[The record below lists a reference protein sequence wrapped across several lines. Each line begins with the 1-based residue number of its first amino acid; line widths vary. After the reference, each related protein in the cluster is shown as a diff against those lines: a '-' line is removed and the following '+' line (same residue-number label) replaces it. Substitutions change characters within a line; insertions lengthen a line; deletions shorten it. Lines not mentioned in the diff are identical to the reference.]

1 MDKPTVLI
9 VDDEIEMRIFLSA
22 LFETNGYRPE
32 TSRDGRT
39 GLQKARELM
48 PDLIIL
54 DVMMPG
60 EGGVAMYQGLKGDE
74 RLRGIPVVVLSAV
87 AAKTF
92 AHCLKMLNAQL
103 PGGIPGPDAY
113 VEKPPEASMLLDLV
127 RDLMNKSA
135 RSQGAPG
142 DE

>member
-1 MDKPTVLI
+1 MDKPKVLI

-22 LFETNGYRPE
+22 LFETNGYLPE

-39 GLQKARELM
+39 GLEKARETV

-60 EGGVAMYQGLKGDE
+60 EGGVAMYQELKTDE
-74 RLRGIPVVVLSAV
+74 RLRAIPVMVLSAV

-92 AHCLKMLNAQL
+92 AHYLKMLSAQL
-103 PGGIPGPDAY
+103 PGGVPDPDAY
-113 VEKPPEASMLLDLV
+113 VEKPPDAAVLLDL
-127 RDLMNKSA
+127 A
-135 RSQGAPG
+135 RQLIKRPGPGGAG
-142 DE
+142 R

>member
-1 MDKPTVLI
+1 MDMPKVLI

-32 TSRDGRT
+32 GSRDGRT
-39 GLQKARELM
+39 GLEKARELL

-60 EGGVAMYQGLKGDE
+60 EGGVAMYQGLKQDE
-74 RLRGIPVVVLSAV
+74 RLRRIPVIVLSAV

-92 AHCLKMLNAQL
+92 AHYLKMLNAQL
-103 PGGIPGPDAY
+103 PGGIPDPDAY
-113 VEKPPEASMLLDLV
+113 VEKPPDAALLLDL
-127 RDLMNKSA
+127 A
-135 RSQGAPG
+135 RHLVKGPPRP
-142 DE
+142 